1 MESTLATAAMLGV
14 LILVASMA
22 SVKLAVSIAIIEIV
36 LGIFAGNVLGLET
49 TEWIDFLAAFGS
61 ILLTFDTDYAIFRCV
76 ALPVDVAR
84 SWDLPQACEWTSRAG
99 VRRAFNHESAENLTE
114 RLVAITESRE
124 LLS

>member
-1 MESTLATAAMLGV
+1 MESTLATAAVLGV

-22 SVKLAVSIAIIEIV
+22 SVELAVSIAIEIM

-76 ALPVDVAR
+76 TLPVDVAR
-84 SWDLPQACEWTSRAG
+84 SWDLPQAYEWTSRAG

>member
-1 MESTLATAAMLGV
+1 MESTLATAAVLGV

-22 SVKLAVSIAIIEIV
+22 SVELAVSIAIEIM

-76 ALPVDVAR
+76 TLPVDVAR